1 MGRALLYY
9 ELHSRWNRLRTRLRR
24 LRQPKYLIG
33 AVVGGL
39 YFYWYF
45 VAMLLRRSGHGAVS
59 PLPSPEHLAVLE
71 SVAALILLIV
81 LLLMW
86 VIPHDRAALA
96 FTEAEVAFLFPA
108 PVPRRTLIHFKLVK
122 SQTAILFSSLLMAL
136 LLRGG
141 GTHNL
146 FRAVGWWGVLSIVN
160 LHLLGSSFART
171 LLLDHG
177 ISNWR
182 RRLIFLGGAAVALAA
197 VFLSVRHSLPPPPDL
212 LDSFPSTK
220 SFDLLSNYAGQIFD
234 SNPLHWLLAPSRLAV
249 APLFAADA
257 KGFLLALGPVMALIA
272 IQYAWVIRSNVA
284 FEEASVE
291 LSRKFADR
299 IAAMRSGN
307 WQAMRKPKK
316 GKRPPF
322 ELRPAG
328 WPALAIFW
336 KNLISAGHF
345 FTGRAWFSLVWILV
359 VVGVVMRPAESH
371 AGTGAAVA
379 VLAVSLG
386 MITIFYGPQIL
397 RHDFRQDL
405 RVADILKMYPLP
417 GWQMVI
423 GEILAPAVI
432 LAGIQWAL
440 ILLAFLLCPA
450 NMGGAPVPMVLRLSI
465 ALSAAL
471 VLPCVDFIA
480 LLLPNAAALIFP
492 AWVQLGKDTPRGFE
506 TMGQQLILMF
516 GQIIVLTLSLL
527 PAAMA
532 GTVSYLAVWWLT
544 GKIVAAAVVPGALAA
559 ALVLATEAAFGV
571 WLLGK
576 AFERFDWSEGSLE

>member
-1 MGRALLYY
+1 
-9 ELHSRWNRLRTRLRR
+9 
-24 LRQPKYLIG
+24 
-33 AVVGGL
+33 
-39 YFYWYF
+39 
-45 VAMLLRRSGHGAVS
+45 
-59 PLPSPEHLAVLE
+59 
-71 SVAALILLIV
+71 
-81 LLLMW
+81 
-86 VIPHDRAALA
+86 
-96 FTEAEVAFLFPA
+96 
-108 PVPRRTLIHFKLVK
+108 
-122 SQTAILFSSLLMAL
+122 MAL
-136 LLRGG
+136 LVRGG

-146 FRAVGWWGVLSIVN
+146 FRAVGWWGLLSIVN

-171 LLLDHG
+171 LLLDRG

-212 LDSFPSTK
+212 MDSFPSSK
-220 SFDLLSNYAGQIFD
+220 AFDSLTNYAGQVFA
-234 SNPLHWLLAPSRLAV
+234 SNPLHWLLAPFRLAV
-249 APLFAADA
+249 APQFAANA
-257 KGFLLALGPVMALIA
+257 KEFLLALGPVLGLIA
-272 IQYAWVIRSNVA
+272 LHYAWVIRSNVA

-299 IAAMRSGN
+299 VAAMRSGN

-322 ELRPAG
+322 ELRSAG

-345 FTGRAWFSLVWILV
+345 FTGRAWLFLIWFAVLA
-359 VVGVVMRPAESH
+359 GVLLRPH
-371 AGTGAAVA
+371 AGHSIGGGVAVA
-379 VLAVSLG
+379 ILAVSLG

-423 GEILAPAVI
+423 GEILAPAAI
-432 LAGIQWAL
+432 LAGVQWAL

-450 NMGGAPVPMVLRLSI
+450 NMGDAPVPVVLRLSV

-527 PAAMA
+527 PAALA
-532 GTVSYLAVWWLT
+532 GTAAYLAVWWLT
-544 GKIVAAAVVPGALAA
+544 GKLVAAAVVPGAIAA
-559 ALVLATEAAFGV
+559 ALVLLTEASFGV

-576 AFERFDWSEGSLE
+576 AFEQFDWSEGSIE

>member
-1 MGRALLYY
+1 
-9 ELHSRWNRLRTRLRR
+9 
-24 LRQPKYLIG
+24 
-33 AVVGGL
+33 
-39 YFYWYF
+39 
-45 VAMLLRRSGHGAVS
+45 
-59 PLPSPEHLAVLE
+59 
-71 SVAALILLIV
+71 
-81 LLLMW
+81 
-86 VIPHDRAALA
+86 
-96 FTEAEVAFLFPA
+96 
-108 PVPRRTLIHFKLVK
+108 
-122 SQTAILFSSLLMAL
+122 
-136 LLRGG
+136 
-141 GTHNL
+141 
-146 FRAVGWWGVLSIVN
+146 
-160 LHLLGSSFART
+160 
-171 LLLDHG
+171 
-177 ISNWR
+177 
-182 RRLIFLGGAAVALAA
+182 
-197 VFLSVRHSLPPPPDL
+197 
-212 LDSFPSTK
+212 
-220 SFDLLSNYAGQIFD
+220 
-234 SNPLHWLLAPSRLAV
+234 
-249 APLFAADA
+249 
-257 KGFLLALGPVMALIA
+257 
-272 IQYAWVIRSNVA
+272 
-284 FEEASVE
+284 
-291 LSRKFADR
+291 
-299 IAAMRSGN
+299 
-307 WQAMRKPKK
+307 
-316 GKRPPF
+316 
-322 ELRPAG
+322 
-328 WPALAIFW
+328 
-336 KNLISAGHF
+336 
-345 FTGRAWFSLVWILV
+345 
-359 VVGVVMRPAESH
+359 
-371 AGTGAAVA
+371 
-379 VLAVSLG
+379 